1 MKLLPGTIKPIAPTN
16 LAIVPGN
23 LAITPNI
30 PHIPTQTVSGILTVL
45 RKADGT
51 PLVDYNQALSL
62 ESLKFQRGDNIL
74 TLEDRPFVYE
84 IVEMLTAFD
93 FTIVY
98 NFLNAG
104 WEKVFGSETD
114 LRRKIIFENPLLE
127 KSKDKMAMDMEIY
140 RSKVE
145 VAMGAY
151 NCKKCQSS
159 ETLTVSRQIR
169 SADEPATIM
178 VSCLQCQHKW
188 KAQ

>member
-1 MKLLPGTIKPIAPTN
+1 MKPLTGTIKAMAPLT
-16 LAIVPGN
+16 IVPGN

-30 PHIPTQTVSGILTVL
+30 PHIPTQTVSGILNTL

-51 PLVDYNQALSL
+51 SLVDYNQALSL

-74 TLEDRPFVYE
+74 TLEDRPFIYE
-84 IVEMLTAFD
+84 IVDMLSVLD
-93 FTIVY
+93 FVVVY

-145 VAMGAY
+145 VTVGAY
-151 NCKKCQSS
+151 DCKKCGSS
-159 ETLTVSRQIR
+159 ETLTVTKQTR
-169 SADEPATIM
+169 SSDEAATVM